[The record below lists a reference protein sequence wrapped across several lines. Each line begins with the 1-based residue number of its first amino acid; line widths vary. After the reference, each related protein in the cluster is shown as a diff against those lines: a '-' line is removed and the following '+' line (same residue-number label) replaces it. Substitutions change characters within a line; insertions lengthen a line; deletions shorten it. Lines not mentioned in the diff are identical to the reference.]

1 MIVYFSVEDVYKNLR
16 GRMYLDII
24 FNVLGGLGI
33 FLYGMDSMSSG
44 MQKLAGQRLKKI
56 LALLTTNR
64 IMAILMGMGVTMLV
78 QSSSVSTVMT
88 IGFVNASLLTLKQ
101 ALGVIFGANIGTTI
115 TGWILVLNIG
125 KYGLPIVGAGAILYM
140 FLKGDRAKTK
150 ALTFMGLGM
159 IFLGLQLMSNGLKPI
174 RSMPEFVSM
183 FHMFSADTYFGVI
196 KVAAIGALITAVVQ
210 SSSATLG
217 ITITLAVQGLID
229 YPTAVALVLG
239 ENVGTTITAIL
250 ATLNANVNAKRAA
263 YAHTIINTLGVI
275 WVTAVFPY
283 YLKFLSNFGSPEANI
298 TMAIA
303 TAHTMFNVTNVIIFT
318 PFIGVMADLLT
329 KIVKDDGKKDERV
342 TKIDFLMLKTPSVVV
357 GQTKTEILTMGKY
370 IEEMFGALDNIYIN
384 DEFITEE
391 KVAQMRKIEND
402 LDLFQKEI
410 TDANFVILNKNIT
423 DKMKMDTRNNLE
435 VCDEYE
441 TISDYLMR
449 VTNSLKKLQD
459 NSISLTDEEKSTLK
473 EFNEDTRELFRNVNT
488 AYALKNRDILVK
500 AITKANKIT
509 EKYRKAKQIHLQDGG
524 QENPIAM
531 LTTSYMDI
539 LNHYRR
545 VRDHIFNI
553 IEVYSI

>member
-1 MIVYFSVEDVYKNLR
+1 
-16 GRMYLDII
+16 MYLDII

-370 IEEMFGALDNIYIN
+370 IEEMFGTLDNIYVN

-391 KVAQMRKIEND
+391 KVTQMRKIEND

-435 VCDEYE
+435 ICDEYE

-459 NSISLTDEEKSTLK
+459 NVINLTEDEKTTLK
-473 EFNEDTRELFRNVNT
+473 EFNEETRELFRNVNT
-488 AYALKNRDILVK
+488 AYALKNKEILMK
-500 AITKANKIT
+500 AVIKANKIT
-509 EKYRKAKQIHLQDGG
+509 EKYREAKHIHLQDGG

-553 IEVYSI
+553 IEVYNI

>member
-1 MIVYFSVEDVYKNLR
+1 
-16 GRMYLDII
+16 MYLDII

-64 IMAILMGMGVTMLV
+64 VVAILMGIGVTMLV

-101 ALGVIFGANIGTTI
+101 ALGVIFGANIGTTV

-125 KYGLPIVGAGAILYM
+125 KYGLPIVGAGAILYI

-159 IFLGLQLMSNGLKPI
+159 IFLGLQLMSNGLKPV

-196 KVAAIGALITAVVQ
+196 KVAAVGALITAIVQ

-303 TAHTMFNVTNVIIFT
+303 TAHTMFNVTNVLLFT
-318 PFIGVMADLLT
+318 PFIGVMADLLN

-370 IEEMFGALDNIYIN
+370 IEEMFSTLDNIYAN
-384 DEFITEE
+384 NEFITPER
-391 KVAQMRKIEND
+391 VAQMRKIEDD

-459 NSISLTDEEKSTLK
+459 NSISLTEDEKTTLK
-473 EFNEDTRELFRNVNT
+473 EFNEETRELFRNVNT
-488 AYALKNRDILVK
+488 AYALKNREMFMKGI
-500 AITKANKIT
+500 IKANRIT
-509 EKYRKAKQIHLQDGG
+509 EKYREAKHIHLKDGG